1 VHRPGAPNAGAGENR
16 NNQQID
22 SRQEPEPTIPP
33 MSCRPFSAFPRTA
46 LQTLLLAW
54 IGLAASIQAAPH
66 PGALESA
73 AASAAETAPAGAPAD
88 PSPYARYEGS
98 LGELERR
105 LLADAAD
112 RRWDNHTLLAAALIA
127 GGVEGQKQLEHCVS
141 RFNALAD
148 EAAKLA
154 AKQTD
159 PEIRAQQIFDFMH
172 RKILVGGYRLESTD
186 LAATL
191 DNGRFN
197 CVSSTVLFN
206 CLALRFGLEPVALEL
221 PGHAMTRLRLG
232 GASLDVETTCPG
244 WFQLRHDPRRQAA
257 LVAKTLGAGYSNS
270 RAGREVSP
278 VELIAMIYYNRGVDL
293 LSEQRFAEAAAAN
306 AKALRLDPTSKT
318 ARGNLLATLNNWAI
332 TVGAKHQYEEAI
344 RLLTQGL
351 ELDRHYET
359 FTANYIHLHYQWADR
374 LASGNDFDKALEIL
388 RQADA
393 ELLGA
398 DRLAQ
403 LRLDVYR
410 RWARRL
416 FQLGRSEQA
425 LQLLR
430 AAELECQPAG
440 EILRQVE
447 VQTLA
452 DWAASLARQNRYSE
466 AVSLLDWG
474 LARQP
479 DSELLN
485 HRRRTALGGWTA
497 EVSGVVQATAD

>member
-1 VHRPGAPNAGAGENR
+1 M
-16 NNQQID
+16 
-22 SRQEPEPTIPP
+22 SR
-33 MSCRPFSAFPRTA
+33 RPFSASPRTA
-46 LQTLLLAW
+46 LQTLLLTW
-54 IGLAASIQAAPH
+54 IGLASSIQSAPR
-66 PGALESA
+66 PGFLEP
-73 AASAAETAPAGAPAD
+73 AAETAPGTLPPPPTA

-98 LGELERR
+98 PGELEKR

-112 RRWDNHTLLAAALIA
+112 RRWDNHSLLAAALIA
-127 GGVEGQKQLEHCVS
+127 GGVEGQRQLDHCVS
-141 RFNALAD
+141 RFHALAD
-148 EAAKLA
+148 EAARLVGS
-154 AKQTD
+154 QSD
-159 PEIRAQQIFDFMH
+159 PEILAQQVFDFMH
-172 RKILVGGYRLESTD
+172 RRILVGGYRLESTD

-191 DNGRFN
+191 EDGRFN

-232 GASLDVETTCPG
+232 SVNLDVETTCPG

-257 LVAKTLGAGYSNS
+257 LVAKTLGAGHADS

-332 TVGAKHQYEEAI
+332 TVGAEHQYEEAI
-344 RLLTQGL
+344 RLLSQGL
-351 ELDRHYET
+351 ALDRRYET
-359 FTANYIHLHYQWADR
+359 FRANYIHLHYQWADR

-388 RQADA
+388 RRADA

-416 FQLGRSEQA
+416 FQLGRSERA

-452 DWAASLARQNRYSE
+452 DWAASLARQNRHAE

-479 DSELLN
+479 GSELLN
-485 HRRRTALGGWTA
+485 HRRRSTLDGWTA

>member
-1 VHRPGAPNAGAGENR
+1 
-16 NNQQID
+16 
-22 SRQEPEPTIPP
+22 

-46 LQTLLLAW
+46 LQILLLAW

-73 AASAAETAPAGAPAD
+73 AATAAEAAPAGALPSPPAD

-374 LASGNDFDKALEIL
+374 LASGNEFDKALEIL

>member
-1 VHRPGAPNAGAGENR
+1 MHRQPSPSFLWSGLR
-16 NNQQID
+16 
-22 SRQEPEPTIPP
+22 
-33 MSCRPFSAFPRTA
+33 
-46 LQTLLLAW
+46 TLLLVW
-54 IGLAASIQAAPH
+54 MI
-66 PGALESA
+66 A
-73 AASAAETAPAGAPAD
+73 AASVEAAPRPGVSEPVSIPQAQGTRALAAPIPAPGAYAG
-88 PSPYARYEGS
+88 YEGP

-112 RRWDNHTLLAAALIA
+112 RHWDSHSLLEAALIA
-127 GGVEGQKQLEHCVS
+127 GGVGGQKQLDLCVG

-148 EAAKLA
+148 EAASLVA
-154 AKQTD
+154 AEAA
-159 PEIRAQQIFDFMH
+159 PETRAQQLFDFMH
-172 RKILVGGYRLESTD
+172 RRILVGGYRLESTD

-191 DNGRFN
+191 ESGRFN

-206 CLALRFGLEPVALEL
+206 WLAARFGLDSVALEL
-221 PGHAMTRLRLG
+221 PGHAMSRLRLG
-232 GASLDVETTCPG
+232 GADLDVETTCPG

-257 LVAKTLGAGYSNS
+257 LVAKTLGVGLSSS
-270 RAGREVSP
+270 RPGREVSP

-306 AKALRLDPTSKT
+306 AKALRLDPTSET

-332 TVGAKHQYEEAI
+332 TFGARHQYEEAI
-344 RLLTQGL
+344 RLLSQGL
-351 ELDRHYET
+351 ELDRRYET

-374 LASGNDFDKALEIL
+374 LSGNNEFDKALEIL

-410 RWARRL
+410 RWARHL
-416 FQLGRSEQA
+416 IQLGRSEQA

-430 AAELECQPAG
+430 AAEVDCRPAG
-440 EILRQVE
+440 RLLQQVE
-447 VQTLA
+447 VQILA
-452 DWAASLARQNRYSE
+452 DWAASLARQNRHSE
-466 AVSLLDWG
+466 AVTLLDWG

-485 HRRRTALGGWTA
+485 RHRRAALDGWTA
-497 EVSGVVQATAD
+497 EVSGVVQATAK